1 MVKTGGLAD
10 VARALPH
17 ALSSQGNHVT
27 VVVPYYRQIAE
38 KHDAPVV
45 LESELVIDDMQ
56 TIGYAVR
63 ELSLDGVRIW
73 ALDCYVYY
81 YRPELYAENNE
92 GYQDNAERFAFFSA
106 ASLDLVKKL
115 NFRPDVVH
123 CNDWHTGLVPFLL
136 KTRYAEDTFF
146 AKTKSLISIHNAA
159 FKGIYN
165 RGEFKVIPELT
176 AGRFPDLEL
185 DYHTLSMLKA
195 GVAYADKINAV
206 SPNYAQELCTDL
218 GSQGMGADFQSR
230 RDDLVGIVNGCDYSA
245 WSPEN
250 DAFLPVAYKANKQSM
265 ARGKKAARR
274 ALCEEV
280 GLPEASTPVIGM
292 VCRLTGQKGLHYLLP
307 ILDELLLNDI
317 LVVIVGTGDPK
328 IAEKLHETAARHP
341 SKFAFVEAYN
351 NRLAHWVEAASD
363 IFLMP
368 SEFEPCGLNQMY
380 SMAYGT
386 LPLVRNVGGLKD
398 TVVDYDDSPQFA
410 TGFVYSSTD
419 PLALLVKIQRALL
432 LFSQNPQEFKRVQ
445 LNAMTVRFDW
455 EESAQSYLELYQSM
469 LEHEADRATHGQ
481 GVS

>member
-1 MVKTGGLAD
+1 M
-10 VARALPH
+10 
-17 ALSSQGNHVT
+17 
-27 VVVPYYRQIAE
+27 
-38 KHDAPVV
+38 
-45 LESELVIDDMQ
+45 
-56 TIGYAVR
+56 
-63 ELSLDGVRIW
+63 
-73 ALDCYVYY
+73 
-81 YRPELYAENNE
+81 
-92 GYQDNAERFAFFSA
+92 
-106 ASLDLVKKL
+106 
-115 NFRPDVVH
+115 H

-351 NRLAHWVEAASD
+351 NRLAHWLKRHR
-363 IFLMP
+363 I
-368 SEFEPCGLNQMY
+368 Y
-380 SMAYGT
+380 S
-386 LPLVRNVGGLKD
+386 
-398 TVVDYDDSPQFA
+398 
-410 TGFVYSSTD
+410 
-419 PLALLVKIQRALL
+419 
-432 LFSQNPQEFKRVQ
+432 
-445 LNAMTVRFDW
+445 
-455 EESAQSYLELYQSM
+455 
-469 LEHEADRATHGQ
+469 
-481 GVS
+481 